1 MPEQYQLLEDSQN
14 NEWQLLRQGA
24 GNIESIFLSL
34 DDALKRLP
42 DAVGNIST
50 IVTIFDAQ
58 GSRLGQHVVG
68 RRV

>member
-24 GNIESIFLSL
+24 VNIESIFLTL

-68 RRV
+68 HSN

>member
-58 GSRLGQHVVG
+58 GARLGQHVVG
-68 RRV
+68 HNN

>member
-24 GNIESIFLSL
+24 GNIESIFLTL

-68 RRV
+68 HSS

>member
-24 GNIESIFLSL
+24 GNIESIFLTL

-58 GSRLGQHVVG
+58 SSRLGQHVVG
-68 RRV
+68 HSN